1 MPVPTLGEAKL
12 PLAAAQLTLPT
23 SPEKTPLN
31 VQFVIFAIVVPSY
44 VLLPAVTEGVIKRT
58 GTARVM
64 RDRKVIHTGNMTIA
78 RIRLQKQALVPEHSH
93 VHEQVSMVEKGALKF
108 IIDGGEQ
115 IVRAGEALAIA
126 PHVKHSVE
134 ALEDSQVTDVFS
146 PSRDDWRSGNDQY
159 LRR

>member
-1 MPVPTLGEAKL
+1 MAPMGLHNWDAIEEEQV
-12 PLAAAQLTLPT
+12 
-23 SPEKTPLN
+23 TPR
-31 VQFVIFAIVVPSY
+31 FS
-44 VLLPAVTEGVIKRT
+44 
-58 GTARVM
+58 
-64 RDRKVIHTGNMTIA
+64 RKVIHTGNMTIA

-93 VHEQVSMVEKGALKF
+93 LHDQVTMVEKGALKF

-115 IVRAGEALAIA
+115 VVRAGEALAIA

-146 PSRDDWRSGNDQY
+146 PCRDDWRTGDDQY